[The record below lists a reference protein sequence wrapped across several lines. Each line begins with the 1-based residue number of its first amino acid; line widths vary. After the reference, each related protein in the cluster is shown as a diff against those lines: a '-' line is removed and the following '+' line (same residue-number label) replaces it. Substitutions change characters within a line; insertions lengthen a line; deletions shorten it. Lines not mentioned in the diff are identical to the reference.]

1 MEGGGS
7 VTSFLMPLSVSFL
20 ETHGSFLKTQ
30 SWGGVGVS
38 HLLHFLRHKDHFL
51 RHKSWGGGGGSVISF
66 LMPLSV
72 CLETQG
78 SFLKTQEL
86 GWRGGQSSPS

>member
-7 VTSFLMPLSVSFL
+7 VISFLMPLSVSFL
-20 ETHGSFLKTQ
+20 ETQGSFLKTQ

-51 RHKSWGGGGGSVISF
+51 RHKSSGGGGGGGGSYCISCKR
-66 LMPLSV
+66 SV
-72 CLETQG
+72 CVAQ
-78 SFLKTQEL
+78 K
-86 GWRGGQSSPS
+86 